1 MQGLERAAGRAGV
14 MSGSQISSSGRY
26 SALSSGRSN
35 YVAAARDDDD
45 DDDDPCAAA
54 EEEGDMEGAGR
65 GVTELV
71 PLEAS
76 AATAASTTRNQT
88 VDRVEAIAPANL
100 PGGCGLHCLD
110 AHGRSVLLRVVR
122 TVA

>member
-1 MQGLERAAGRAGV
+1 VGRAGV

-26 SALSSGRSN
+26 SALSSGKIN
-35 YVAAARDDDD
+35 YVLAARDDDDD

-54 EEEGDMEGAGR
+54 EEEGDVEGAGR
-65 GVTELV
+65 GAMELV

-76 AATAASTTRNQT
+76 AAAASTTHNQT

-110 AHGRSVLLRVVR
+110 AHGRSVLVRVVR
-122 TVA
+122 AVA